1 MQFSVPT
8 DRAERSPKE
17 VGSIPI
23 VRAAARRV
31 QIGIDHPAGRSRR
44 ARGAKVRING
54 KYSIYSD
61 YKNQKIPAIFILE
74 DQKWKISLGYY
85 IFYYLWKTIENSD
98 RIPI

>member
-17 VGSIPI
+17 
-23 VRAAARRV
+23 
-31 QIGIDHPAGRSRR
+31 
-44 ARGAKVRING
+44 VRING